1 MSSQA
6 FPKVVASRHAARTVQ
21 PINDIWEKK
30 KCSSSPKSPIS
41 LAIGDP
47 TADGNLTAPPALTNA
62 LLDVVQGGQYNG
74 YPPTIGYDE
83 VRSAVAKYWCKFVS
97 PELHASIKGDN
108 VIIASGVSHCIVLA
122 AASLCN
128 ENDNLLIPCP
138 GFPHYKTVC
147 ASYGLEGRE
156 YKCDPDKNWEV
167 DLDHVRSLVDERT
180 KGIVITNP
188 SNPCGSNFSRHHVE
202 QIVRLCEELRLPII
216 SDEIYAEN
224 IFQGKVFT
232 SVADF
237 DTCLPRV
244 IMGGTAKCMAIPG
257 WRIGWSILVDRD
269 NVASNWFDG
278 MERIA
283 QLYGGANSIVQRAHI
298 EGLLNVPQD
307 YLDKM
312 NATLQEGAAAFHPL
326 TEVGLSFNL
335 PQASIFVLVKMD
347 TARFADIRNDMEFFD
362 KLLEEENVQVMP
374 GSVFGIPG
382 YFRVVT
388 SLRKDTIKEA
398 VERIKAFCLRHAA

>member
-1 MSSQA
+1 
-6 FPKVVASRHAARTVQ
+6 
-21 PINDIWEKK
+21 
-30 KCSSSPKSPIS
+30 
-41 LAIGDP
+41 
-47 TADGNLTAPPALTNA
+47 
-62 LLDVVQGGQYNG
+62 
-74 YPPTIGYDE
+74 
-83 VRSAVAKYWCKFVS
+83 
-97 PELHASIKGDN
+97 
-108 VIIASGVSHCIVLA
+108 
-122 AASLCN
+122 
-128 ENDNLLIPCP
+128 
-138 GFPHYKTVC
+138 
-147 ASYGLEGRE
+147 
-156 YKCDPDKNWEV
+156 
-167 DLDHVRSLVDERT
+167 
-180 KGIVITNP
+180 
-188 SNPCGSNFSRHHVE
+188 
-202 QIVRLCEELRLPII
+202 
-216 SDEIYAEN
+216 
-224 IFQGKVFT
+224 
-232 SVADF
+232 
-237 DTCLPRV
+237 
-244 IMGGTAKCMAIPG
+244 MGGTAKCMAIPG